1 MFLAIAL
8 GAQLYTL
15 ASLSRFVDPGYA
27 VTTGDVVVGTLLMI
41 AVLEATRRT
50 VGWGLTLTA
59 IFFLLQT
66 WQADKFVWILYGP
79 PNSWTSMVESFFGKE
94 EGLHGSPSGS

>member
-1 MFLAIAL
+1 M
-8 GAQLYTL
+8 
-15 ASLSRFVDPGYA
+15 
-27 VTTGDVVVGTLLMI
+27 
-41 AVLEATRRT
+41 LEAARRT

-94 EGLHGSPSGS
+94 EGLYGIPVGIMSSVLILFIIFAAFLSR